1 MTRIGIIIGS
11 TRPNRNGEQV
21 ARWVYDIAA
30 RRTDAEFELV
40 DLRDYPLPHLDEPLP
55 PSMGQYQNDHTKD
68 WAATIASF
76 DGFVIVTP
84 EYNHGTSG
92 VLKNAIDYLY
102 AEWNNKAVGF
112 VSYGAVGGARA
123 AEHLRL
129 VAGELQMAD
138 VRQQVTLSLATDFE
152 NYTVFKPGDYQVAAL
167 TTLLDQVVAWSK
179 ALAPLRQPAVA
190 ATAP

>member
-1 MTRIGIIIGS
+1 MTRIGIILGS

-21 ARWVYDIAA
+21 AKWVYEIAA
-30 RRTDAEFELV
+30 QRSDAEFELV

-55 PSMGQYQNDHTKD
+55 PSMGQYQNEHTRQ
-68 WAATIASF
+68 WAAKIGSF
-76 DGFVIVTP
+76 DGFVFVTP
-84 EYNHGTSG
+84 EYNHSTSG
-92 VLKNAIDYLY
+92 VLKNAIDFLY

-138 VRQQVTLSLATDFE
+138 VRQQVALSLLTEFE
-152 NYTVFKPGDYQVAAL
+152 NFSVFKPGDYNRSAL
-167 TTLLDQVVAWSK
+167 DTLLDQVIAWSS
-179 ALAPLRQPAVA
+179 ALAPLREPAGAAVA
-190 ATAP
+190 

>member
-1 MTRIGIIIGS
+1 MTRIGIILGS

-21 ARWVYDIAA
+21 ANWVFNLAS
-30 RRTDAEFELV
+30 RRDDAEFELI

-55 PSMGQYQNDHTKD
+55 PSLGQYQHEHTKQ

-123 AEHLRL
+123 VEHLRL

-138 VRQQVTLSLATDFE
+138 VRQQVALSLITEFK
-152 NYTVFKPGDYQVAAL
+152 NFSVFKPGDYNLPAL
-167 TTLLDQVVAWSK
+167 NTLLDQVIAWSA
-179 ALAPLRQPAVA
+179 ALAPLRMTADIPA
-190 ATAP
+190 

>member
-1 MTRIGIIIGS
+1 MTRIGIILGS

-21 ARWVYDIAA
+21 AKWVYETAA
-30 RRTDAEFELV
+30 LRSDADFELV

-55 PSMGQYQNDHTKD
+55 PSMGQYQNDHTKEWSD
-68 WAATIASF
+68 KIASF

-84 EYNHGTSG
+84 EYNHSTSG

-123 AEHLRL
+123 AEQLRL
-129 VAGELQMAD
+129 ISGELQMAD
-138 VRQQVTLSLATDFE
+138 VRQQVALSLLTDFE
-152 NYTVFKPGDYQVAAL
+152 NYSVFRPSAYHVAAL
-167 TTLLDQVVAWSK
+167 NTLLDQVVAWSS
-179 ALAPLRQPAVA
+179 ALAPLREPAIKA
-190 ATAP
+190 A